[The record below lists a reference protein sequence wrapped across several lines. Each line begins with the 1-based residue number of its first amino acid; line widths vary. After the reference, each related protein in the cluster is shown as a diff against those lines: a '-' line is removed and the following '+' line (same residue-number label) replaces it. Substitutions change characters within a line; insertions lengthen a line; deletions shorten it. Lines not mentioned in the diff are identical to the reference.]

1 MNIWV
6 QQLSVHLYTS
16 LPCFPRVILKQISDG
31 PLIRRP
37 FLVFLAGALGLLHT
51 SEVVSICRVGNRGV
65 VGALPMLSADNRS
78 REPTVTL
85 QAFLFSWVST
95 REPWMARFT
104 SSSTVWKPPVCK
116 VQRILLFVMTAS
128 LVSGCRPN
136 FRLRPNHLAALIT
149 QISGPHSQGF
159 WFRRFGVGPG
169 NLRFEQA
176 PAWGWCCW
184 SGTTRWESVMET
196 RGAPALWWARRS
208 LHW

>member
-85 QAFLFSWVST
+85 QASLFSWVST

-104 SSSTVWKPPVCK
+104 SSSTV
-116 VQRILLFVMTAS
+116 
-128 LVSGCRPN
+128 
-136 FRLRPNHLAALIT
+136 
-149 QISGPHSQGF
+149 
-159 WFRRFGVGPG
+159 
-169 NLRFEQA
+169 
-176 PAWGWCCW
+176 
-184 SGTTRWESVMET
+184 
-196 RGAPALWWARRS
+196 
-208 LHW
+208 